1 LIDRKTE
8 NLESYNNHEE
18 IIEKSS
24 PPKIEI
30 PSRISE
36 VTENSKNNFES
47 TENMNNINQLISS
60 NLTHEETVK
69 SVPPNLSTNSVPNF
83 SFPEKNPLNT
93 TELPLTISSSGI
105 IYNNKK
111 IENSSDEQKIA
122 LNIIL
127 TNQHVSILK
136 KIPGNIYIELEN
148 KYGCSISK
156 KNEVKI
162 FLFRNRN

>member
-1 LIDRKTE
+1 
-8 NLESYNNHEE
+8 
-18 IIEKSS
+18 
-24 PPKIEI
+24 
-30 PSRISE
+30 
-36 VTENSKNNFES
+36 
-47 TENMNNINQLISS
+47 MNNINQLISL

-69 SVPPNLSTNSVPNF
+69 SVPQNLSTNSGPNISF
-83 SFPEKNPLNT
+83 SEKNPLNM
-93 TELPLTISSSGI
+93 TELPLTISASGI

>member
-1 LIDRKTE
+1 M
-8 NLESYNNHEE
+8 NND
-18 IIEKSS
+18 
-24 PPKIEI
+24 
-30 PSRISE
+30 
-36 VTENSKNNFES
+36 
-47 TENMNNINQLISS
+47 NINQYIST
-60 NLTHEETVK
+60 NLTHEETAK
-69 SVPPNLSTNSVPNF
+69 QLPQILSTNSNIT
-83 SFPEKNPLNT
+83 EKNSLNT
-93 TELPLTISSSGI
+93 TELPAVSGM

-111 IENSSDEQKIA
+111 IEINSDDQKIA

-162 FLFRNRN
+162 FLSPNRN